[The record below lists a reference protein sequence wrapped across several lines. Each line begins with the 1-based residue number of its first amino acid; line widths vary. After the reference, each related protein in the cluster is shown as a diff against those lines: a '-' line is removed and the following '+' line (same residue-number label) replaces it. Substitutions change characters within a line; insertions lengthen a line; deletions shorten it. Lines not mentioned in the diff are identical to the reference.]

1 MVAYSG
7 VPDAI
12 IRCVS
17 RGLSASE
24 QDILT
29 LAKRIWT
36 ESAPSRS
43 AFAWGRLDTS
53 SPERRAAVRSA
64 TIALNGC
71 PVA

>member
-17 RGLSASE
+17 RGRSASE
-24 QDILT
+24 QDILN

-43 AFAWGRLDTS
+43 AFAWGSLDTT
-53 SPERRAAVRSA
+53 SPERRAALRSA
-64 TIALNGC
+64 TVALNGW
-71 PVA
+71 PAS